1 MIYGQHGR
9 TFKIKRL
16 SHTIQYQWLLLSF
29 LMILHLAYT
38 VYITKYEAFKLW
50 DGDGQ
55 ILYMHGWQTF
65 PAKDQRVNILF
76 LQVIWFLS
84 ELLSLAFVPWKQ
96 SQMVSQWMSVVCYNK
111 TLFKATKSWISHN
124 LCHKFMCHKNI
135 SFLFKNLKSS
145 LSCGPYKNSLVSGFG
160 LWTMVSQFDNE
171 LVS

>member
-135 SFLFKNLKSS
+135 FFLFTNLKSS